1 MAQDIRE
8 LLKNTSSEDGPKLSN
23 GHEGRFEARLKAAQE
38 TGQQKFPKNGK
49 GNPSFFWLKIAAVV
63 IACLAVGYM
72 YFSNDDSTQQNVQL
86 VEDTVLEE
94 TDATQITI
102 GDLSPELKKAEEF
115 YTASIQLQLASLAE
129 NPKHKDL
136 IDGYKKR
143 IAELDKEYQRLNLEL
158 NEVGPTEATINALI
172 DNLKLRLELLFK
184 LKNKLKELK
193 NYDNEEFENSDVL

>member
-1 MAQDIRE
+1 MAQDIRA
-8 LLKNTSSEDGPKLSN
+8 LLKNSKDEAGPKLSE
-23 GHEGRFEARLKAAQE
+23 GHEGRFEARLQAAQE
-38 TGQQKFPKNGK
+38 VGDQKFPKKEKGK
-49 GNPSFFWLKIAAVV
+49 PSFFWLKIAAAI
-63 IACLAVGYM
+63 IACVAVGYM
-72 YFSNDDSTQQNVQL
+72 YFSNNDTTTQELQL
-86 VEDTVLEE
+86 VEE
-94 TDATQITI
+94 TNQEDAQEPQITI

-115 YTASIQLQLASLAE
+115 YTASIQMQLASLE
-129 NPKHKDL
+129 KNPKNKDL